1 MADEPISALTLFTSY
16 STADEVEILD
26 VSDTTFAA
34 TGTNKR
40 IQFSTLLS
48 MAGVGS
54 GGLTSVGLSV
64 PSWLT
69 VSDSPLTANGT
80 LNVTATTGETAN
92 QFLATPSG
100 TTGAVGL
107 RAITTTDL
115 PSAVV
120 LTTGS
125 YANPAWIAS
134 IAESQVTNLTT
145 DLAAKATDTAVVHLA
160 GTETI
165 TGAKAFA
172 ATVGATRG
180 VQGVLL
186 ETQSGEQVNVPVLT
200 YTPYTAGNE
209 PFQIQGN
216 SWLNAPT
223 GQGFGYNHSMHF
235 GWNAALFAGGTATP
249 GMPSLYMGFEDNYY
263 DYSGDLSLGVEW
275 YVGYCTP
282 DGTTIAPANLRPFY
296 CRVTPSN
303 TNTADKNVI
312 INMDIGSGSTGV
324 FRIWGSIINN
334 NPLISVNKTGAD
346 FNIPINII
354 PTVSSAFS
362 ISRIGTG
369 AGAGQSWGLQIA
381 DAAASDQM
389 SMGWSSTA
397 YSTGGN
403 FAWLGNNQGFLY
415 TPSSITIG
423 TGLASTGAI
432 AQFSSSGLNLPNGC
446 LGVGS
451 INATCA
457 ANITTSTLP
466 YALNIVQNYPSAGSV
481 FGTQIVCNGSAYN
494 NYGISVTAKSASNV
508 NMAALFTAGT
518 GGTYNYAVYTT
529 GSVSINGNA
538 NVVQLI
544 VVANSTQT
552 NHIQEWQNSSG
563 TPLSF
568 IRPDGSIGLPTL
580 TDSAAVNNSL
590 YYSSTTSKLC
600 YKDSS
605 GNLHAV

>member
-69 VSDSPLTANGT
+69 VSNSPLTANGT

-125 YANPAWIAS
+125 YASPAWIAS

-160 GTETI
+160 GAETI
-165 TGAKAFA
+165 TGAKAFT
-172 ATVGATRG
+172 ATVGATSG

-186 ETQSGEQVNVPVLT
+186 DTQSAEGVNVPVFS
-200 YTPYTAGNE
+200 YTPYTTGNE

-216 SWLNAPT
+216 SWLNSPA
-223 GQGFGYNHSMHF
+223 GQGYGYNHSMHF
-235 GWNAALFAGGTATP
+235 GWNAGLFAGGTYTS
-249 GMPSLYMGFEDNYY
+249 GMPTLYMGFEDNYY
-263 DYSGDLSLGVEW
+263 DYAYDHALGVEW

-296 CRVTPSN
+296 MRVTPSN
-303 TNTADKNVI
+303 TNTTAKNVL
-312 INMDIGSGSTGV
+312 INMDIGSGPNGL
-324 FRIWGSIINN
+324 FRLWGSIISNN
-334 NPLISVNKTGAD
+334 LLFDVSQTSATFNVPL
-346 FNIPINII
+346 NII
-354 PTVSSAFS
+354 PTTSSAVG
-362 ISRIGTG
+362 IGRIGNG
-369 AGAGQSWGLQIA
+369 AGNGQSWGIQIA
-381 DAAASDQM
+381 DAAGSDLM
-389 SMGWSSTA
+389 CLGWSSRRI
-397 YSTGGN
+397 YHRR
-403 FAWLGNNQGFLY
+403 
-415 TPSSITIG
+415 
-423 TGLASTGAI
+423 
-432 AQFSSSGLNLPNGC
+432 
-446 LGVGS
+446 
-451 INATCA
+451 
-457 ANITTSTLP
+457 
-466 YALNIVQNYPSAGSV
+466 
-481 FGTQIVCNGSAYN
+481 
-494 NYGISVTAKSASNV
+494 
-508 NMAALFTAGT
+508 
-518 GGTYNYAVYTT
+518 
-529 GSVSINGNA
+529 
-538 NVVQLI
+538 VQLLD
-544 VVANSTQT
+544 
-552 NHIQEWQNSSG
+552 WQQ
-563 TPLSF
+563 P
-568 IRPDGSIGLPTL
+568 GLPL
-580 TDSAAVNNSL
+580 RAQLDHDRHRDGQHGCHRRIEQLRSVHSQWCSGCGWHQFGLHRHDCHEYPGLCVEYCTDL
-590 YYSSTTSKLC
+590 PR
-600 YKDSS
+600 
-605 GNLHAV
+605 